1 MFKNN
6 RGFSTFETLFACHL
20 FLFAALVLMPA
31 YEKLMMGKKEVRAK
45 LEAYQV
51 LHEQM
56 NEAFIN
62 GTTSSIKKKRG
73 EITYVFNW
81 RKQKGCVSYKV
92 QKRDHMLSACG
103 AMTKLLPF
111 YKLCGS

>member
-6 RGFSTFETLFACHL
+6 RGFSTFETLFACQL
-20 FLFAALVLMPA
+20 FLFAALVLIPA
-31 YEKLMMGKKEVRAK
+31 YEKLMMGKKEVRAN

-92 QKRDHMLSACG
+92 QKKETICFQHVER
-103 AMTKLLPF
+103 
-111 YKLCGS
+111 

>member
-73 EITYVFNW
+73 EIIYVFNW

-92 QKRDHMLSACG
+92 QKKETICFRHVER
-103 AMTKLLPF
+103 
-111 YKLCGS
+111 